1 MKKRPAPSPPSSSS
15 SSSSPLLATP
25 VKAPKRKRQQQ
36 KSSKQ
41 DLFRED
47 EEEHL
52 FLRQYLSNGFRASS
66 SNSWPDSVLIADVRA
81 AVSDAGAD
89 AVAGC
94 RTLHLFLAK
103 YEVTRTFRGLKL
115 GDPTTSLKLLP
126 LLAHLRSAWGTTLRP
141 LLSPGAAPTP
151 QQCVAAVDAVADAI
165 AGAFGSRNLCA
176 ASKLLNVLGLPAPLC
191 DSRARAALGI
201 KTFSTSSSSSCSPYG
216 MFVSAWVESYEARAP
231 RYAAAAAAL
240 LPAAD
245 DQSASSSSSSSSSP
259 PCPFPSHPHLTTDW
273 FLVRAHDLL
282 LFTKGRP

>member
-1 MKKRPAPSPPSSSS
+1 MGTKVSGGEVVFSHPPVMVLFLTY

-25 VKAPKRKRQQQ
+25 VKASKRKRQQH

-47 EEEHL
+47 EEEHT

-115 GDPTTSLKLLP
+115 GDPATSLKLLP

-165 AGAFGSRNLCA
+165 N
-176 ASKLLNVLGLPAPLC
+176 
-191 DSRARAALGI
+191 
-201 KTFSTSSSSSCSPYG
+201 Y
-216 MFVSAWVESYEARAP
+216 
-231 RYAAAAAAL
+231 
-240 LPAAD
+240 
-245 DQSASSSSSSSSSP
+245 
-259 PCPFPSHPHLTTDW
+259 
-273 FLVRAHDLL
+273 
-282 LFTKGRP
+282 